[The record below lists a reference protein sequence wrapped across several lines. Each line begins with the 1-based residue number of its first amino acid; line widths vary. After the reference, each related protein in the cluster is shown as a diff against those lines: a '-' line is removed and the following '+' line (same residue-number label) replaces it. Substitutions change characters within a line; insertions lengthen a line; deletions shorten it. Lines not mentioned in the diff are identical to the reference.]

1 MGSKTRTTR
10 TVGDAPRNGSR
21 SLRERA
27 LEVGRMSADMA
38 AQAAQA
44 AEQRLNVG
52 TENARKE
59 LARKAARTRKDA
71 VRSAQEARALAE
83 QRREELRVP
92 GRKAKKAA
100 IKAAKSAGLS
110 RRKAKREFKK
120 ARKEFKAA
128 MAEAKAISKQNAPKR
143 TKRWPWLLGFAAFAG
158 AVAYAMKSRQEE
170 PSIAPVPPRSTDIPT
185 PATTATTASGAT
197 KAGASENPKRQSA
210 GSDVKPAQ
218 AKTRSDAKTTQPK
231 TESGTQAAQT
241 KSRPS

>member
-1 MGSKTRTTR
+1 
-10 TVGDAPRNGSR
+10 
-21 SLRERA
+21 
-27 LEVGRMSADMA
+27 
-38 AQAAQA
+38 
-44 AEQRLNVG
+44 
-52 TENARKE
+52 
-59 LARKAARTRKDA
+59 
-71 VRSAQEARALAE
+71 
-83 QRREELRVP
+83 
-92 GRKAKKAA
+92 
-100 IKAAKSAGLS
+100 
-110 RRKAKREFKK
+110 
-120 ARKEFKAA
+120 
-128 MAEAKAISKQNAPKR
+128 AKAISKQNAPKR

-197 KAGASENPKRQSA
+197 KTDASGATKAGASENPKRQSA